1 MPVRVMVS
9 TVVVRSTTLS
19 WRTTAFCPPI
29 ARARSAAIAALTP
42 APGRGAARAEASSAT
57 RTRTSSAPGH
67 DGQQAAAMRPETL
80 GGASAERGA
89 DQEPGQGGERGRQR
103 DAA

>member
-1 MPVRVMVS
+1 MPVRLMVS
-9 TVVVRSTTLS
+9 TVVVRSKTLS

-42 APGRGAARAEASSAT
+42 APGRGPARPEASSAT
-57 RTRTSSAPGH
+57 STRAELGGGH
-67 DGQQAAAMRPETL
+67 DCRHGAAMRHETL

-89 DQEPGQGGERGRQR
+89 DQEPGEGGE
-103 DAA
+103 